1 MEWMAAVWLDTD
13 DAPNKNTFLILVSSD
28 NPVMHYALNGRL
40 SAYRYAKTMG
50 MSIEQP
56 RSTPYASVYYLTQ
69 ESVEKTGLYDPYTYF
84 FELDGEG
91 RELADALDAAEVK
104 LFADGISVDWEHNL
118 DTFDY
123 IYTDKAT
130 YSLGSR
136 YIRVS
141 KDYRVLGVIEDE
153 ALIERMRALFEQRV
167 GFDPL
172 LDIAQWASE
181 GSFTSATLNDG
192 VIRSNQANNQKDF
205 QMEGQ
210 TVTDAESLAALQKL
224 LSRATYLG
232 GGAGCPFGDFLTVIR
247 DDGQT
252 LTISVATD
260 SCGALCYNG
269 NSYYNYGKQEKLK
282 AIFPEWDLGWE

>member
-1 MEWMAAVWLDTD
+1 MIRIPT
-13 DAPNKNTFLILVSSD
+13 S
-28 NPVMHYALNGRL
+28 L
-40 SAYRYAKTMG
+40 SWT
-50 MSIEQP
+50 
-56 RSTPYASVYYLTQ
+56 
-69 ESVEKTGLYDPYTYF
+69 
-84 FELDGEG
+84 
-91 RELADALDAAEVK
+91 ADALDAAEVK

-141 KDYRVLGVIEDE
+141 KDYSVLGVIEDE

-172 LDIAQWASE
+172 LDIAQWAGE
-181 GSFTSATLNDG
+181 GSFTSATLNYG
-192 VIRSNQANNQKDF
+192 LIRYSNVGGQDKFLVQS
-205 QMEGQ
+205 Q
-210 TVTDAESLAALQKL
+210 TVTDAESLTALQKL

-232 GGAGCPFGDFLTVIR
+232 GGAGCPFGDFLTVTR

-252 LTISVATD
+252 LTISVAVD

-269 NSYYNYGKQEKLK
+269 NSYYDYGKQLK

>member
-1 MEWMAAVWLDTD
+1 MGAQ
-13 DAPNKNTFLILVSSD
+13 S
-28 NPVMHYALNGRL
+28 
-40 SAYRYAKTMG
+40 RY
-50 MSIEQP
+50 
-56 RSTPYASVYYLTQ
+56 L
-69 ESVEKTGLYDPYTYF
+69 
-84 FELDGEG
+84 
-91 RELADALDAAEVK
+91 
-104 LFADGISVDWEHNL
+104 
-118 DTFDY
+118 DY

-141 KDYRVLGVIEDE
+141 KDYSVLGVIEDE
-153 ALIERMRALFEQRV
+153 ALIERMQALFEQRV

-181 GSFTSATLNDG
+181 GSFTSATLRPTARFG
-192 VIRSNQANNQKDF
+192 HNQANNQKDF

-210 TVTDAESLAALQKL
+210 TVTDAESLAALQNC
-224 LSRATYLG
+224 STARPISAAARAAFRGL
-232 GGAGCPFGDFLTVIR
+232 PDR
-247 DDGQT
+247 DPRRRADADDP
-252 LTISVATD
+252 VATD